1 MLYFDLP
8 VTVREY
14 SRIRNG
20 KPEVVVGATKGGAD
34 TGVSTS
40 KPKTTCSDNSGRLRA
55 VPFFSPK
62 RAW

>member
-20 KPEVVVGATKGGAD
+20 KPEVVRSHQRRRRHWRQYEQA
-34 TGVSTS
+34 
-40 KPKTTCSDNSGRLRA
+40 
-55 VPFFSPK
+55 
-62 RAW
+62 